1 MNVRLYVLVS
11 SSMLILSSQLAHE
24 ICLLYILDSI
34 AKAKMGREIAIP
46 VVSELLTATDERQED
61 ARWDSCNLK

>member
-46 VVSELLTATDERQED
+46 VVSELLTATAE
-61 ARWDSCNLK
+61 